1 MFVHLVPIGSL
12 GRKFSSSIYVSDI
25 SPIDFNVQIG
35 VEWNLSYWMDFSLTF
50 PSIVLSPAELS
61 CGLSGFDI
69 SESEFPARREKT
81 LDGRSRQDG
90 CDGAL
95 LIHLFSPLVLH
106 EQRT

>member
-12 GRKFSSSIYVSDI
+12 GRKFPSSIYVSDI

-50 PSIVLSPAELS
+50 PSTVLSPAELS

-69 SESEFPARREKT
+69 SRVSGEEREDMGWEESA
-81 LDGRSRQDG
+81 GR
-90 CDGAL
+90 L
-95 LIHLFSPLVLH
+95 
-106 EQRT
+106 